1 MVGPTG
7 VGDVDGLVARVE
19 ALEEST
25 TDSEGTGTR
34 DGLSDDDSALVERC
48 RVGAVCEDG
57 GSLGTPVMPAYS
69 LSRFFLTTLCSA
81 SFTEGRT

>member
-7 VGDVDGLVARVE
+7 VGDVDGLVAGVE

-25 TDSEGTGTR
+25 TNSEGTSTR
-34 DGLSDDDSALVERC
+34 DGLGDNNSALLERC

-57 GSLGTPVMPAYS
+57 GGLGEVGYTSNASVFLVKVLLDDSLLGLLY
-69 LSRFFLTTLCSA
+69 
-81 SFTEGRT
+81 

>member
-34 DGLSDDDSALVERC
+34 DGLGDDDSAFLERC
-48 RVGAVCEDG
+48 RVRTVCEDSG
-57 GSLGTPVMPAYS
+57 GLGEIGHTGNASVFLVKVLLDDSLLGLLY
-69 LSRFFLTTLCSA
+69 
-81 SFTEGRT
+81 

>member
-1 MVGPTG
+1 VVGPTG

-34 DGLSDDDSALVERC
+34 DGLSDDNSALLERC
-48 RVGAVCEDG
+48 RIGTVCEDSG
-57 GSLGTPVMPAYS
+57 GLGEVGYTSLLGLLY
-69 LSRFFLTTLCSA
+69 
-81 SFTEGRT
+81 